1 MTLLFGGGMTLF
13 GVVFFFKKN
22 FQFMTRY
29 KKKSLGGKVVKK
41 VKQAVKKKN

>member
-13 GVVFFFKKN
+13 GVVVFFKKN

-29 KKKSLGGKVVKK
+29 KKSLGGKAVKK